1 MTCKDYVACLSD
13 LKRTGEQ
20 FDFVF
25 LDPPYQE
32 GAAKVA
38 IEAIFSLGLL
48 TRQGRVYLEHADKLP
63 PTIETPLAK
72 LKQTKRYG
80 TCAVSIYERADDEA
94 KPE

>member
-1 MTCKDYVACLSD
+1 MGDKFDY
-13 LKRTGEQ
+13 
-20 FDFVF
+20 VF

-38 IEAIFSLGLL
+38 IETIFSLGLL
-48 TRQGRVYLEHADKLP
+48 AEQGRVYLEHAEKLP
-63 PTIETPLAK
+63 PMIETPLAK

-80 TCAVSIYERADDEA
+80 TCAVSIYERADDET